1 MAKLSAHGVI
11 LSTIM
16 YGSVERHPMR
26 KIRSICPR
34 KPARLPMPLRGS
46 KARRTVMFGQNA
58 KRKRVMRKREGLRL
72 SEEFD
77 RSDSALNACVCQVI
91 LVI

>member
-1 MAKLSAHGVI
+1 
-11 LSTIM
+11 
-16 YGSVERHPMR
+16 
-26 KIRSICPR
+26 
-34 KPARLPMPLRGS
+34 
-46 KARRTVMFGQNA
+46 MFRENS

-77 RSDSALNACVCQVI
+77 QSDSALNAQVCQAI

>member
-1 MAKLSAHGVI
+1 MHTGVI

-16 YGSVERHPMR
+16 YGSVECHPMR
-26 KIRSICPR
+26 KIQSICPR
-34 KPARLPMPLRGS
+34 KPARLPIPFRGS

-58 KRKRVMRKREGLRL
+58 KRKSVMRKREGLRL

-77 RSDSALNACVCQVI
+77 RSDSALNA
-91 LVI
+91 